1 MNSLRFSILFLVGL
15 VFSVSLSAQRALGTW
30 RSFMPYSSAKFVVD
44 AGDRIYCASGQS
56 IFYLDK
62 ADGSMGVL
70 DKSNYLSDAGIK
82 FMNYLPEKKALVV
95 AYTNSNIDILIDGK
109 DMYNIPDIKNKI
121 SSSSKSI
128 NGIYFIKG
136 EAYLSSDIG
145 ISVIDIDKK
154 EIKNTYVIGKTGGAI
169 RVNAICADATKIY
182 AATDE
187 GVKAAPI
194 NSVNLQNYA
203 LWQTFDTTEGLI
215 PYISKYTATVNNRVF
230 AVIRDTLFEYNGTK
244 WTKVRFDKDWEFKGF
259 DFSENNLYATQWLDT
274 GGQSLGRVLKIDVSG
289 NISVFTNKESPRPL
303 QFITDNGTTYVADLW
318 GGLIRYKTLGGD
330 AEKLHPNSP
339 PSNGVFN
346 MAIDDNV
353 LYMASGGTDPSY
365 ITFSNVLDGPVFYDG
380 KWWRSLP
387 PAIYGSISGCLDL
400 LSVAVNKPD
409 SKVYFASYRGG
420 LVEYDMITQ
429 DLKKYDN
436 SNSIL
441 QANFGNSQVSAVA
454 VDAIGNVWM
463 SNTGAP
469 KELVVKKIDGT
480 WQSFQIPFSVT
491 STRKMVFDKEG
502 RLWMCQRAGNVIVY
516 EPGENIDA
524 PQIGVNIV
532 SLGTGTGNGGL
543 PNNNVWC
550 MAEDKN
556 GDMWVGTDEGIGVF
570 YCAGSV
576 LSQTNRC
583 DADRVKVERDGF
595 IGYLF
600 ATEIVKAIA
609 VDGANRKW
617 VGTTNGAWLIS
628 DDGKTE
634 LHRFTKD
641 NSPLP
646 SNFITDIRINQQTG
660 EVFIGSESGLVS
672 YMGDATLGEATK
684 GNALVYP
691 NPVKS
696 GYQGVIA
703 IKGLVDNA
711 YVKITDVSGTLVFQ
725 GRANGGQMVW
735 DGNGYNGVRVKTGVY
750 MVYAATDLG
759 KERNVAK
766 IVLEN

>member
-1 MNSLRFSILFLVGL
+1 
-15 VFSVSLSAQRALGTW
+15 
-30 RSFMPYSSAKFVVD
+30 
-44 AGDRIYCASGQS
+44 
-56 IFYLDK
+56 
-62 ADGSMGVL
+62 
-70 DKSNYLSDAGIK
+70 
-82 FMNYLPEKKALVV
+82 VV

-128 NGIYFIKG
+128 NSIYFIKG

-215 PYISKYTATVNNRVF
+215 PYISKFTAAVNNRVF

-244 WTKVRFDKDWEFKGF
+244 WNKVKFDKDWEFKGF

-274 GGQSLGRVLKIDVSG
+274 GGRSIGRVLKIDGSG
-289 NISVFTNKESPRPL
+289 VITTFENKESPRPL
-303 QFITDNGTTYVADLW
+303 QFITDNGTSYVADLW
-318 GGLIRYKTLGGD
+318 GGIIRYKTLGGD

-346 MAIDDNV
+346 MAVADNV
-353 LYMASGGTDPSY
+353 LYLAAGGTDPSY
-365 ITFSNVLDGPVFYDG
+365 FSYQGNRDGIVLFKDG
-380 KWWRSLP
+380 WWKNYSPYL
-387 PAIYGSISGCLDL
+387 YGSLSNCTDL
-400 LSVAVNKPD
+400 LTVGVDKNYN
-409 SKVYFASYRGG
+409 KVYYGSYAGG
-420 LVEYDMITQ
+420 LLEYDIESQ
-429 DLKKYDN
+429 NIRVFDN
-436 SNSIL
+436 SNSPLKIFDNRSL
-441 QANFGNSQVSAVA
+441 VSALAIDA
-454 VDAIGNVWM
+454 VGNVWM
-463 SNTGAP
+463 NNTGAA
-469 KELVVKKIDGT
+469 KELVVKKPDDT
-480 WQSFQIPFSVT
+480 WQSFQIPYSIV
-491 STRKMVFDKEG
+491 SARKMVFDKEG
-502 RLWMCQRAGNVIVY
+502 RLWMCQRAGNIIVY
-516 EPGENIDA
+516 EPGENLDA
-524 PQIGVNIV
+524 PQAGTNVV
-532 SLGTGTGNGGL
+532 SLGTGSGNGGL

-570 YCAGSV
+570 YCASNV

-583 DADRVKVERDGF
+583 DADRIKVERDGF

-617 VGTTNGAWLIS
+617 VGTTNGVWLIT

-634 LHRFTKD
+634 LLRFTKD

-660 EVFIGSESGLVS
+660 EVFIGTENGLVS

-684 GNALVYP
+684 GTALVYP

-696 GYQGVIA
+696 SYQGVIA